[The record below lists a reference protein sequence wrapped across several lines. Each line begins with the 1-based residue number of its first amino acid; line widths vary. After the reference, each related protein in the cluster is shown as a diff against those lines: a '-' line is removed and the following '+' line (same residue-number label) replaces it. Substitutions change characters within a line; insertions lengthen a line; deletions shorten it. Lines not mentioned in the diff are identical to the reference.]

1 MTSLFENLVERFF
14 KLSALLSIGIIF
26 LIFLFM
32 LIMGLPLIKEGL
44 FYFLTEDWDP
54 FRGLY
59 GIGPMIVGTLAIS
72 LVALIFALPLSLG
85 CSAFITVVKFHKIA
99 NLLTKTVQVSAGIPP
114 VIYGFIAIFTL
125 VPFFRDFF
133 EVGSGMS
140 ILSAS
145 LVLAI
150 LISPTMILIFVDAF
164 RSVRSS
170 YLLAID
176 SMGCSP
182 VQKFLY
188 VILPCSKNG
197 ILGGVFLGMGRAIGD
212 TLIALMIAGNAA
224 QIPSSLFDSARTLTA
239 HIALVKAAD
248 VDSIQ
253 FKSIFLSG
261 LVLYTFTTII
271 VSIVH
276 LKFKRKI
283 INRDAVYE

>member
-1 MTSLFENLVERFF
+1 MNFFFENLAERFF
-14 KLSALLSIGIIF
+14 KLSVLLSIGITL
-26 LIFLFM
+26 LIFIFM
-32 LIMGLPLIKEGL
+32 LILGLPLIKEG
-44 FYFLTEDWDP
+44 FFHFLLKDWDP

-59 GIGPMIVGTLAIS
+59 GIGPMIVGS
-72 LVALIFALPLSLG
+72 LTVSFFALIFALPLSLG
-85 CSAFITVVKFHKIA
+85 CAAFITIVRFKKTA
-99 NLLTKTVQVSAGIPP
+99 NLLAKAVQVSAGIPP
-114 VIYGFIAIFTL
+114 VIYGFVAIFTL
-125 VPFFRDFF
+125 VPFLRGFF

-150 LISPTMILIFVDAF
+150 LLSPTMILIFVDAF

-261 LVLYTFTTII
+261 LVLYIFTTII
-271 VSIVH
+271 VSLVH